1 MSSKTRKLPDTRIF
15 GPMKDRLGLRFSFAG
30 TAFLNRYA
38 DLLDPFNLTPGRV
51 LALSF
56 LHEHPG
62 CGQNSLAHALEVNQ
76 ASAMAM
82 IDKLEA
88 LRLVERKA
96 GRNRRT
102 NALHLTEEGEAAFD
116 EALALEQVLTR
127 RLLRWMKPSD
137 LSTFMNQ
144 VDEVRVRASSFDRE
158 TTASRAAKK
167 PAPRKASRSPAA
179 RRKGTNRSSGSP

>member
-1 MSSKTRKLPDTRIF
+1 LVSKTRKLPDTRIF

-62 CGQNSLAHALEVNQ
+62 CEQSSLARALEVNQ
-76 ASAMAM
+76 ASAMAI
-82 IDKLEA
+82 IDKLES
-88 LRLVERKA
+88 LRLVERTA

-102 NALHLTEEGEAAFD
+102 NALHLTEAGEAAFD

-158 TTASRAAKK
+158 TAASRAAKK
-167 PAPRKASRSPAA
+167 PLPKKASRSPAA
-179 RRKGTNRSSGSP
+179 RTKGKRAS

>member
-1 MSSKTRKLPDTRIF
+1 LVSKTRKLPDTRIF

-62 CGQNSLAHALEVNQ
+62 CGQSSLAHALEVNE

-102 NALHLTEEGEAAFD
+102 NALHLTETGEAAFD

-158 TTASRAAKK
+158 TTASRAATK
-167 PAPRKASRSPAA
+167 PAPRKARRSPAA
-179 RRKGTNRSSGSP
+179 RTKGTRAS

>member
-1 MSSKTRKLPDTRIF
+1 
-15 GPMKDRLGLRFSFAG
+15 MKDRLGLRFSFAG

-51 LALSF
+51 LALSY

-62 CGQNSLAHALEVNQ
+62 CGQSSWRTLSRSTRP
-76 ASAMAM
+76 SAMAM
-82 IDKLEA
+82 IDKLESLPGGA
-88 LRLVERKA
+88 KGWPQPA
-96 GRNRRT
+96 NQC
-102 NALHLTEEGEAAFD
+102 AAFTEAGEAAFD

-137 LSTFMNQ
+137 LSTFINQ

-158 TTASRAAKK
+158 TTASRAATN
-167 PAPRKASRSPAA
+167 PHPRRRAAPRPPGHGPNDRLDRA
-179 RRKGTNRSSGSP
+179 

>member
-1 MSSKTRKLPDTRIF
+1 
-15 GPMKDRLGLRFSFAG
+15 
-30 TAFLNRYA
+30 
-38 DLLDPFNLTPGRV
+38 
-51 LALSF
+51 
-56 LHEHPG
+56 
-62 CGQNSLAHALEVNQ
+62 
-76 ASAMAM
+76 MAM

-102 NALHLTEEGEAAFD
+102 NALHLTETGEAAFD

-158 TTASRAAKK
+158 TTASRAATK
-167 PAPRKASRSPAA
+167 PAPRKARRSPAA
-179 RRKGTNRSSGSP
+179 RTKGTRAS

>member
-1 MSSKTRKLPDTRIF
+1 
-15 GPMKDRLGLRFSFAG
+15 
-30 TAFLNRYA
+30 
-38 DLLDPFNLTPGRV
+38 V
-51 LALSF
+51 QALSF
-56 LHEHPG
+56 LHEQPG
-62 CGQNSLAHALEVNQ
+62 CGQRSLARALEVKQ

-102 NALHLTEEGEAAFD
+102 NALHLTEAGEAPFD

-127 RLLRWMKPSD
+127 RLLRWMKPAD

-144 VDEVRVRASSFDRE
+144 VDQVRVRASRFDRE

-167 PAPRKASRSPAA
+167 PLPKKASRSPAA
-179 RRKGTNRSSGSP
+179 RTKGTRAG